1 MPTNIIIFT
10 ILWFLIGFVFGLKID
25 IPMMFELNRIDNENS
40 EYDYLTFEDILFLIP
55 LLMLRSA
62 LGIVSLFIWL
72 AMQIDNDEKIIV
84 RRRSK

>member
-1 MPTNIIIFT
+1 MIKITIFIISW
-10 ILWFLIGFVFGLKID
+10 LLIGFIFGLKINVP
-25 IPMMFELNRIDNENS
+25 IMFELNRIDNENS

-55 LLMLRSA
+55 LLILHSV
-62 LGIVSLFIWL
+62 LGILSLFIWL

>member
-10 ILWFLIGFVFGLKID
+10 ILWLLIGFIFGLKINVA
-25 IPMMFELNRIDNENS
+25 IMFELNRISDENS

-55 LLMLRSA
+55 LLMLHSV

-72 AMQIDNDEKIIV
+72 AMQIDNDKKIIV

>member
-10 ILWFLIGFVFGLKID
+10 ILWLLIGFIFGLKINV
-25 IPMMFELNRIDNENS
+25 PMMFELNRISDENS

-55 LLMLRSA
+55 LLMLHSA

-72 AMQIDNDEKIIV
+72 AMQIDNDEKVIV

>member
-10 ILWFLIGFVFGLKID
+10 ILWLLIGFVFGLKINV
-25 IPMMFELNRIDNENS
+25 PMMFELNRISDENS

-55 LLMLRSA
+55 LLMLHSV
-62 LGIVSLFIWL
+62 LGIASLFIWL
-72 AMQIDNDEKIIV
+72 AMQIDDDAKVIV

>member
-1 MPTNIIIFT
+1 MPTNVIIFI
-10 ILWFLIGFVFGLKID
+10 ILWLLVGFIFGLKTNV
-25 IPMMFELNRIDNENS
+25 PRMFELNRIGDENS

-55 LLMLRSA
+55 LLMLHSA
-62 LGIVSLFIWL
+62 LGIVSLFMWL